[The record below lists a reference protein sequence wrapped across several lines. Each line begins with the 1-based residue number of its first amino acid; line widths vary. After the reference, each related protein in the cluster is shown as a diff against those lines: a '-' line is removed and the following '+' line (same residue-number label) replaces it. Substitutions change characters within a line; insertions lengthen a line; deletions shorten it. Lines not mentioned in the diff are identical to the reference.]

1 MRNSQEKELSH
12 ETRLLKAGLD
22 PESAKTGAKFLDD
35 IAGGDNLAIVI
46 RAHLYMESWLNQL
59 IEERLSEP
67 GAVEIERQSFR
78 FKVDLAVAL
87 DVLPQPLRQPL
98 LVVNS
103 FRNRLAHDVEDRIT
117 QKDVD
122 RLFKSFIRIDRRSIT
137 SGATLTNILAY
148 LHGCLY
154 GQLKHMR
161 DASKPKHGTER

>member
-1 MRNSQEKELSH
+1 MGNSQGKLSH
-12 ETRLLKAGLD
+12 EAQLLKAGLD

-35 IAGGDNLAIVI
+35 IAGGDTLAIVV
-46 RAHLYMESWLNQL
+46 RAHLYMENWLNQL

-87 DVLPQPLRQPL
+87 GVLPQPLQQPL

-103 FRNRLAHDVEDRIT
+103 FRNRLAHDIEARIT

-122 RLFKSFIRIDRRSIT
+122 RLFKSFIRIDRQSIT
-137 SGATLTNILAY
+137 SGTTLTNVLAY
-148 LHGCLY
+148 LHGCLH
-154 GQLKHMR
+154 GQLKQIR
-161 DASKPKHGTER
+161 ISSKAKR